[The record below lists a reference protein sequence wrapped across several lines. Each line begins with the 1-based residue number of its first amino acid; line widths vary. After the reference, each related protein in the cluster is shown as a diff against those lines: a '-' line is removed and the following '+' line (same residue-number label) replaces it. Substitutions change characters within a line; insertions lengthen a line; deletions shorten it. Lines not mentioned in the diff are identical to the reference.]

1 MTDKPRSVLVLFAH
15 PSQGRSEANSPLFK
29 AVSSIEGVTSVD
41 LYAEYPTYHI
51 DIEKEQK
58 RLLKHDV
65 VIFQF
70 PMFWYSTPSI
80 LKEWMDLV
88 LEYGFA
94 YGEGG
99 IALHGKI
106 LLCAMTAGGR
116 EEAYCQQGYNHFS
129 VRELLRPIEQTA
141 SLVGMTYV
149 PPFPLFGSRTAKEEG
164 RLDAHTRDYVDLVQA
179 LVERRFD
186 VEQSQPL
193 SKISLSLNELITGRE
208 V

>member
-1 MTDKPRSVLVLFAH
+1 MTNTNRKVLILFAH
-15 PSQGRSEANSPLFK
+15 PSQGRSEANYPLYR
-29 AVSSIEGVTSVD
+29 AAATLSNVTVVD

-51 DIEKEQK
+51 DIEREQR
-58 RLLKHDV
+58 RLLDHDV

-70 PMFWYSTPSI
+70 PLFWYSTPSI

-106 LLCAMTAGGR
+106 LLCAITAGGR
-116 EEAYCQQGYNHFS
+116 EEAYCKQGMNHFT

-141 SLVGMTYV
+141 NLIGMTYV
-149 PPFPLFGSRTAKEEG
+149 PPFALFGSRSARDEG
-164 RLDAHTRDYVDLVQA
+164 RLNSHTTNYIDLVNA
-179 LVERRFD
+179 LIERRFD
-186 VEQSQPL
+186 ITKSRDYD
-193 SKISLSLNELITGRE
+193 KLNNKLDELIMGRTL
-208 V
+208 